1 MSERLAIIGLGR
13 MGAALAAK
21 AAAEGWAVT
30 GWTRSGGDAS
40 VASEAGYQ
48 LAETLDAAVSAA
60 DIVFLSLYDDAAV
73 IEILGRL
80 AMMDLSSKLIVDT
93 STVAPSVPREA
104 EASIIAA
111 GGRLLDAPI
120 SGGPEMVTAGT
131 MGLFIG
137 GAENDLVR
145 LMPVIQTLSDRI
157 VHVGALGDGEAMKVV
172 NNMAIAGSMGAYI
185 DAVRVGVR
193 SGLNFDAMLNVLERS
208 PASNP
213 MLRDRLPI
221 VRGEEDRVGFSVDA
235 ALTDGALF
243 TAIARSVGVEPDA
256 LSRFLDEAREAS
268 KAGQGGSD
276 VAVTLS
282 RLKAEG

>member
-1 MSERLAIIGLGR
+1 MSERLAVIGLGR

-21 AAAEGWAVT
+21 ASAEGWAVT
-30 GWTRSGGDAS
+30 GWTRSAGDAS
-40 VASEAGYQ
+40 VASEAGYD
-48 LAETLDAAVSAA
+48 LAGTLVEAVAAA
-60 DIVFLSLYDDAAV
+60 DIAFLSLYDDAAV
-73 IEILGRL
+73 IDILGQL
-80 AMMDLSSKLIVDT
+80 AAMDLSGKMIVDT
-93 STVAPSVPREA
+93 STVAPSVSRDA
-104 EASIIAA
+104 EGSIIAA

-120 SGGPEMVTAGT
+120 SGGPEMVIAGS

-137 GAENDLVR
+137 GADEDVAR

-193 SGLNFDAMLNVLERS
+193 TGLDFEAMLNVLERS

-221 VRGEEDRVGFSVDA
+221 VRGDEDRVGFSVDA

-243 TAIARSVGVEPDA
+243 TAIARSVGVEPVA
-256 LSRFLDEAREAS
+256 LGRFLAESFDVS
-268 KAGQGGSD
+268 KAGDGGKD

-282 RLKAEG
+282 RLKNEA